1 MIMENQQ
8 TVIRTLL
15 ERYPVLEVCSAS
27 LESLIDTTVASY
39 RQGGTFFVAGNGGSG
54 ADADHICGELLKG
67 FRSRRALS
75 DAETTHFQHLFGE
88 EGIDL
93 AKTLQGG
100 LPAVSL
106 LSHPGFNTAY
116 INDVE
121 PLNIFAQQL
130 WAQAKAGDVFLAI
143 STGGGSENL
152 RRALMAAKV
161 KGVKSFLLT
170 GNRHGIC
177 EKYADVTI
185 AVPEAETYKIQE
197 LHLPVYH
204 AFCAAVEANFWE
216 LSC

>member
-1 MIMENQQ
+1 MEDQQ
-8 TVIRTLL
+8 TIIATLL
-15 ERYPVLEVCSAS
+15 QRYPVLEVCKAP
-27 LESLIDTTVASY
+27 LESLINTTVASY

-67 FRSRRALS
+67 FRSRRELEKEELNAFK
-75 DAETTHFQHLFGE
+75 ELFGE
-88 EGIDL
+88 EGSTL
-93 AKTLQGG
+93 GSALQGG

-130 WAQAKAGDVFLAI
+130 WAQARPNDVFLAI

-161 KGVKSFLLT
+161 RGVKSFLLT

-185 AVPEAETYKIQE
+185 GVPEAETYKIQE
-197 LHLPVYH
+197 LHLPIYH
-204 AFCAAVEANFWE
+204 AFCAAVESNFWE